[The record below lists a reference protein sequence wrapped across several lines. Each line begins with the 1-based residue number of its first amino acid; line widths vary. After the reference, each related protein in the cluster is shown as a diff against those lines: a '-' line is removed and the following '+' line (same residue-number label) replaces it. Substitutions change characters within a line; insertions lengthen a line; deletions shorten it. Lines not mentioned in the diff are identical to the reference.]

1 MPMYNLIEYRHN
13 YSKTSRRLWE
23 YYSDDP
29 NDNKTQS
36 ESFRYNIKITEILLL
51 V

>member
-1 MPMYNLIEYRHN
+1 MYNLIEYRHN
-13 YSKTSRRLWE
+13 YSKTSGRLWE

-29 NDNKTQS
+29 NDKTQS